1 MSKYNHASAG
11 NFELEKALEEL
22 DSKSNGT
29 PLTTGNKYYVIPSG
43 DSNYKEFYD
52 KYQKTYQD
60 GTQAVH
66 TTIASAYAAVTSNRH
81 DVIFLSANAA
91 HAQTSILSIAKN
103 RVHFVGMNM
112 RAGGMGMGARTR
124 ITMGVTTSASDI
136 AVMKNTGV
144 GNTFRNLKFDS
155 SNTKAESLYSVV
167 EAGEYSIYENC
178 EFYKSTDLD
187 DAGAAE
193 LALNGD
199 SAQFIKCYIGSTVNE
214 TGNIRANVLCTGG
227 IVSGKKLR
235 DCYFEDCIFA
245 AKADDTDKVFVYGA
259 NATDVERMLIFKGC
273 TFFNNPLS
281 AGTPAAA
288 IAFGAAQTQGAV
300 FCDANTACVDV
311 TVLGTTGQN
320 IFVLQQD
327 GATYATAG
335 LAAQS

>member
-1 MSKYNHASAG
+1 MGKYNAASAG
-11 NFELEKALEEL
+11 NLDLERALDDL
-22 DSKSNGT
+22 NVRSNGI
-29 PLTTGNKYYVIPSG
+29 PLTTGNLYFVIPTG

-60 GTQAVH
+60 GTLAVH
-66 TTIASAYAAVTSNRH
+66 NTIASAYAAVTSNRH
-81 DVIFLSANAA
+81 DVILLSANAA
-91 HAQTSILSIAKN
+91 HAQTSMLSISKN
-103 RVHFVGMNM
+103 RMHMVGLSM
-112 RAGGMGMGARTR
+112 RGGGVGMGARTR
-124 ITMGVTTSASDI
+124 ITMGVTTSASDLG
-136 AVMKNTGV
+136 VMQNTGV

-187 DAGAAE
+187 DAGASE

-199 SAQFIKCYIGSTVNE
+199 SAQFLNCTIGSTVNE

-235 DCYFEDCIFA
+235 DCYFENCMFL

-259 NATDVERMLIFKGC
+259 NATDVERSLVFKGC
-273 TFFNNPLS
+273 TFFNNPLG

-288 IAFGAAQTQGAV
+288 IAFGAAQTEGAV

-320 IFVLQQD
+320 IFVLSQD
-327 GATYATAG
+327 GSTYATAG
-335 LAAQS
+335 LAVAA